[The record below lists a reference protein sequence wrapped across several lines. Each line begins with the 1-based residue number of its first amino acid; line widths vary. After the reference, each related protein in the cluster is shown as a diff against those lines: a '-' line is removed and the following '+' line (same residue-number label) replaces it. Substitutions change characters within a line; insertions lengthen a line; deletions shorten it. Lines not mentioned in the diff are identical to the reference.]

1 MDEDLHDPV
10 GRKRR
15 RGGLHQ
21 RVQSQK
27 RESLAGDVSFG
38 GQPSLLADWLKEQ
51 WAWGQLSPQA
61 VQHIASLAKKDML
74 ASGATEIPNSLH
86 KLSMLGTEGAH
97 ANNCHRDLWN
107 LVASEYQLPQPLQV
121 FMSMKV
127 PKGKALQSIMLPH
140 LVFHHVWVNYPDFW
154 KSIFLPNGKDG
165 LLAFWE
171 KFKDHHSFENHWLLH
186 QPNWM
191 STTIPLNLHGDAVP
205 TVGCGK
211 VWAKLMQCYS
221 WASLLSVGS
230 TKQRSFFIFGAAQ
243 S

>member
-1 MDEDLHDPV
+1 MLQEQQ
-10 GRKRR
+10 K
-15 RGGLHQ
+15 
-21 RVQSQK
+21 SQTLCT
-27 RESLAGDVSFG
+27 SC
-38 GQPSLLADWLKEQ
+38 QCC
-51 WAWGQLSPQA
+51 
-61 VQHIASLAKKDML
+61 
-74 ASGATEIPNSLH
+74 
-86 KLSMLGTEGAH
+86 TEGAL

-107 LVASEYQLPQPLQV
+107 LVASESQLPQPLQV
-121 FMSMKV
+121 FMPMKV
-127 PKGKALQSIMLPH
+127 PKGKVLQSIMLPH

-154 KSIFLPNGKDG
+154 KSVFLPNGKVG

-221 WASLLSVGS
+221 WASLLSVGP

-243 S
+243 P